1 MCGPRLYTASLW
13 LNVWLLHHAILL
25 CTILPA
31 HHTLC
36 THCPHTGNGFFRV
49 AHSVSFANTGSF
61 AATSAANATTAE
73 PGGAAAAG
81 VNININSSQGSGAVY
96 NPTLTLT

>member
-13 LNVWLLHHAILL
+13 LHVWLLHHAILL

-31 HHTLC
+31 HHTLSLC
-36 THCPHTGNGFFRV
+36 PHCPHTGNGFFRV

-61 AATSAANATTAE
+61 AGTSAANATTAE

-81 VNININSSQGSGAVY
+81 VNININSSQGSGAV
-96 NPTLTLT
+96 

>member
-1 MCGPRLYTASLW
+1 MPSFLS
-13 LNVWLLHHAILL
+13 

-36 THCPHTGNGFFRV
+36 PHCPHTGNGFFRV

-61 AATSAANATTAE
+61 AGTSAANATTAE
-73 PGGAAAAG
+73 PGGAAAAR
-81 VNININSSQGSGAVY
+81 VNININSAQGSGAVEP
-96 NPTLTLT
+96 NCPTFN

>member
-1 MCGPRLYTASLW
+1 MCGPRLYTRASLW
-13 LNVWLLHHAILL
+13 LHAHVHVWLLHHAILL

-81 VNININSSQGSGAVY
+81 VNININSSQGSGAV
-96 NPTLTLT
+96 